1 MTLLKKSLALVLTFA
16 MIFSTMSVMGYA
28 ANDGSD
34 GIQYFI
40 HMNADGTFGVDDGT
54 NGIEFAVKFFRKALV
69 QGGDTADTSD
79 DKYDWVE
86 TDRAAPGEAVKARV
100 YLGTDFPTGSSIN
113 TATLFDSRFF
123 SVSYNDTESF
133 SPTVNK
139 DYKSIYGL
147 VLSTPSNGSSYRADP
162 AKHIRFAAKTSYT
175 KLPGVIKNDEGNVI
189 AESYYLP
196 NSFFDNKGMLALNVE
211 LAGKST
217 PVDVSDWFAEVDMN
231 VKNDPYVRT
240 EGVKGEASVP
250 AEFSDSAKIYKGTGA
265 FTTLVNVIR
274 FPAEGIDDNNIGIT
288 TRAYDPYVKST
299 PGYVSVFSNV
309 IYDAVSSEGGYFD
322 GNLAQLTV
330 PGVIGEDKVDV
341 TAVTPRNDDGK
352 VLVGWSLEK
361 GGDILKP
368 SELAELKYGYE
379 DITLYAVWEES
390 EIKTYYSYEV
400 YNMNPDGSWPSTPT
414 VHQIKAAENT
424 LAEINPASAPE
435 GFYLDDTQANI
446 LSGVVNADNSTILR
460 AYFARKQYTATYHY
474 TDNNGEQQD
483 QMKLYVGQEIP
494 AFNAIPDGIPVLPGK
509 TFTGWSLS
517 ESSNVAVPVVMPNN
531 DIDMYPM
538 YIVNVYTYVY
548 DANGGKF
555 ADGDLYKS
563 FIYNY
568 GEAPEGFALIPEK
581 EGYEFSCWDIDASE
595 AVTEDLTFT
604 AEYNINSYSVTF
616 VDKDGNVLYEDVFEY
631 GTEITDEI
639 VPAGYKKDAWTLDN
653 GVGVKFP
660 YTLTEDVTFTAT
672 DDANMYNVTFYVD
685 GEVYDSYE
693 LESGS
698 EVIVPDAPADKTGY
712 KFIVW
717 NPDANG
723 AIVDEDDLEFHAV
736 FMKGEYV
743 LSFNT
748 DGGTPVDPIEATYG
762 ENIADLLPGADATTK
777 EGHTFIGWDTKLP
790 ETMPGENTEVK
801 ALWSKNIYSVKFVNG
816 LTGAEITTVT
826 GEFGAPVAVPELPE
840 VAGYT
845 FNWDV
850 TPPANIPAK
859 NENGDLMA
867 NGGVMT
873 VTAVPTANDVTIT
886 FDTNGGEPET
896 MDAIGGKANEP
907 IDPEITEPKAPE
919 GMEFIG
925 WDDGTGKVIDTPTK
939 FPAES
944 VTLTAVYKNLKYT
957 ATYNPNGGAFADG
970 STENV
975 EFEVEYGA
983 AVPAPA
989 APTRENF
996 KFIGWSPVVTTMP
1009 AKDVEFTA
1017 QWEAIGPVDYTIT
1030 IYAVNPATGT
1040 YLDPIVTNHKAENGT
1055 KLQIL
1060 EKGSTVPEGV
1070 TAIWYEDLYTSNS
1083 NVPDAAN
1090 ENNVLAL
1097 EVKNG
1102 EANNLV
1108 AYFMLQEYSIV
1119 FDANGGAFNN
1129 APADDDRYSDNQ
1141 FTVTGTY
1148 GQTVELPVKP
1158 EKEDSDFIGWQ
1169 DGETGYIYEN
1179 EVPNFAG
1186 DVDYTAVWEKKTYDV
1201 TFTITD
1207 NEGNVL
1213 FEETVTFE
1221 HGEEVV
1227 APDFGELE
1235 PGYAFKGWDIP
1246 EGTTA
1251 ENADDYSNEAELINY
1266 DVKYVA
1272 VTGVP
1277 AGGAIPADTTKTI
1290 KDGEFEVGTAT
1301 VPEGYTFEGWF
1312 INSATGSK
1320 ADATYTM
1327 TAAPVTFYGEF
1338 KANTYNINY
1347 DVNGGDYLAS
1357 TPVVFGTPVTTITVP
1372 TKEGNT
1378 FKGWTD
1384 AQGNLVTDETGKVL
1398 DPDFT
1403 MPAGDITLKAT
1414 WEENPTF
1421 HSVSYTFNIAGI
1433 ATAPATETNIQA
1445 GTTHTLAA
1453 APADTA
1459 EYKFAGWY
1467 YNGSKVT
1474 EIVMPASDVTIIG
1487 IWETVVAKT
1496 YKLTLDANGG
1506 VFADGEATNVTE
1518 HQANA
1523 SISALA
1529 AIKPTREGYTFVEW
1543 SPALPAVMP
1552 ANDLTLVAQWEV
1564 EEYTINFDTDGGS
1577 TVPSMD
1583 VEFGEKVTP
1592 PADPTKPGYDFVE
1605 WSPALPETMG
1615 DIGNDG
1621 ASMSVTAIWKAK
1633 EYPVILNANGG
1644 TLSNGDAT
1652 FSKADVAYETVLST
1666 VAPVG
1671 NPTRNGYK
1679 FLGWTAAGEAGYVTI
1694 PATQPIGGI
1703 NYTAAWEALN
1713 NTISF
1718 DANGGQSVADLSIA
1732 TGELVEEVPVTT
1744 KEGYDFAG
1752 WIDESGTLVTD
1763 KDGKFFTAFNM
1774 PSSNI
1779 KLKASWTIKS
1789 AEVKYEYTGDV
1800 PEGATPPAGGTY
1812 EYGTTVNVEA
1822 APSAEG
1828 YKFDGWYNGNVPVAP
1843 GSTFK
1848 MGEEAVTLTG
1858 KWTKEEVKT
1867 YTVTFNAA
1875 GGQFSDGKTSWVYTL
1890 KEGDA
1895 ITAPTADDVSR
1906 SGYSFVAWDSAVP
1919 STMPAE
1925 NLTFSAVWNADD
1937 TSKNLVADANGGEY
1951 SDGTTVKNHQFN
1963 AGDMVDGAIEEPTR
1977 DGYIFSGWSGL
1988 NPDGTMPAEDT
1999 TIKAEWTAKVTIDP
2013 NGGTFDDGTT
2023 AKIETTGDAID
2034 TTGKLPVTKE
2044 NAELLGWKDTIS
2056 GTEYAEIPA
2065 TSDVPLNLVAQWKNN
2080 EKSTIEFYVGETL
2093 HQADEYYAGEEI
2105 VLPEPPTVEGFDF
2118 EGWVLEDGSAVPA
2131 TMGDTDL
2138 KAIAVLTPHKHNVT
2152 FYYDDTKADV
2162 YVEYADV
2169 AYGSEI
2175 TPPADPT
2182 HPTNPEL
2189 IFAGWSPAL
2198 ESEMPDNDLEYVA
2211 TWTEKTVGKYA
2222 AHFIANGE
2230 THALH
2235 VLAEGEI
2242 IPVPADPKRFG
2253 FVFVGWEPEVP
2264 ETMPGQDM
2272 TFEAQWEIDKTF
2284 VTIVI
2289 GGTVIGGG
2297 AVAGIIG
2304 AATTGAIIGGAS
2316 IIGGILILWGASEL
2330 VKNTYTVTYM
2340 VDGEVY
2346 KTYKVLAGTKIP
2358 VPADPT
2364 MDGSEFTGWNPEV
2377 PEKMPAEDLV
2387 FEATWGPASDIDA
2400 DANKPADPDVEIP
2413 ATGSVTGIAALAVI
2427 SAAGAL
2433 AVLVTKK
2440 KKEEDEE

>member
-28 ANDGSD
+28 ANDGAD
-34 GIQYFI
+34 GVQYFI

-54 NGIEFAVKFFRKALV
+54 NGIEFAVKFFRNALV

-79 DKYDWVE
+79 DVYDWIE
-86 TDRAAPGEAVKARV
+86 TERAAPGEAVKARV
-100 YLGTDFPTGSSIN
+100 YLGTDFPTGSSVN
-113 TATLFDSRFF
+113 TAALFDSRFF
-123 SVSYNDTESF
+123 SVSYNDTNSF
-133 SPTVNK
+133 TPAVNK
-139 DYKSIYGL
+139 DYKSVYGL
-147 VLSTPSNGSSYRADP
+147 NLSVASGGSSYRAEP
-162 AKHIRFAAKTSYT
+162 EKYSRFVAKTSYT
-175 KLPGVIKNDEGNVI
+175 KLPGEIKNESGDVI
-189 AESYYLP
+189 SEAYYIP
-196 NSFFDNKGMLALNVE
+196 NSFFDNKGMLISKIE
-211 LAGKST
+211 MIGKST
-217 PVDVSDWFAEVDMN
+217 PVSVNDWFVEFDLN
-231 VKNDPYVRT
+231 VNNDSYVKT
-240 EGVKGEASVP
+240 EGVKGEAVVP
-250 AEFSDSAKIYKGTGA
+250 AEFSDSEKIFKATGA
-265 FTTLVNVIR
+265 FTTLVNVIK
-274 FPAEGIDDNNIGIT
+274 FNSTGIDDNNVGLT
-288 TRAYDPYVKST
+288 TRAYNPYVKST

-309 IYDAVSSEGGYFD
+309 IFDAVSSEGGYFD

-330 PGVIGEDKVDV
+330 PGVIGVDKIDV
-341 TAVTPRNDDGK
+341 TAVAPKNDSGK
-352 VLVGWSLEK
+352 ELVGWSLEK
-361 GGDILKP
+361 GGEVLKP

-379 DITLYAVWEES
+379 DVTLYAVWEES
-390 EIKTYYSYEV
+390 NIKTYYTYEV
-400 YNMNPDGSWPSTPT
+400 YNMNPDGTWPSSPIST
-414 VHQIKAAENT
+414 QIKAAEDT
-424 LAEINPASAPE
+424 PVEINLASVPE
-435 GFYLDDTQANI
+435 GFYLDKTQTNI

-474 TDNNGEQQD
+474 TDNNGTQKD
-483 QMKLYVGQEIP
+483 QIKLYVGQEIP
-494 AFNAIPDGIPVLPGK
+494 AFSANPDGEPVLPGK

-517 ESSNVAVPVVMPNN
+517 ESSNVAVPVTMPNEN
-531 DIDMYPM
+531 IDMYPM
-538 YIVNVYTYVY
+538 YIDNVYTYVY
-548 DANGGKF
+548 DANGGEF
-555 ADGDLYKS
+555 ADGDTYKS

-568 GEAPEGFALIPEK
+568 GDAPEGFALIPEK
-581 EGYEFSCWDIDASE
+581 EGYEFSCWDIDTPE
-595 AVTEDLTFT
+595 AVTEDLTFK
-604 AEYNINSYSVTF
+604 AEYIINNYTVTF
-616 VDKDGNVLYEDVFEY
+616 ADKDGNVLTEDVYEY
-631 GTEITDEI
+631 GTEITEEY
-639 VPAGYKKDAWTLDN
+639 VPAGYKSDAWTLDN
-653 GVGVKFP
+653 GVGVEFP
-660 YTLTEDVTFTAT
+660 YIVTDDVTFTAT

-685 GEVYDSYE
+685 GEVYDSYK

-698 EVIVPDAPADKTGY
+698 EVVLPEPPEDKVGY
-712 KFIVW
+712 NFIVW

-723 AIVDEDDLEFHAV
+723 ASVDEEDLEFHAV
-736 FMKGEYV
+736 FVKGEYV

-748 DGGTPVDPIEATYG
+748 DGGTPVAPIEATYG
-762 ENIADLLPGADATTK
+762 DNISDLLPGADATTK
-777 EGHTFIGWDTKLP
+777 EGYTFAGWDTKLP

-801 ALWSKNIYSVKFVNG
+801 ALWTKNAYSVKFVNG

-826 GEFGAPVAVPELPE
+826 GEYGAPVAAPELPE
-840 VAGYT
+840 AAGYT
-845 FNWDV
+845 FAWDV
-850 TPPANIPAK
+850 TPPETIPAK
-859 NENGDLMA
+859 NENGELMA

-873 VTAVPTANDVTIT
+873 VTAVPAANDVTIT
-886 FDTNGGEPET
+886 FNTNGGSPET
-896 MDAIGGKANEP
+896 MDSIGGKANDP
-907 IDPEITEPKAPE
+907 ITPAITEPTAPE
-919 GMEFIG
+919 GMEFVG
-925 WDDGTGKVIDTPTK
+925 WDDGTGKVIDTPTV

-944 VTLTAVYKNLKYT
+944 VTLKAVYKNLKYT
-957 ATYNPNGGAFADG
+957 ATYNPNGGKFADG
-970 STENV
+970 STDNI

-983 AVPAPA
+983 SIPAPA
-989 APTRENF
+989 APTRDNYTF
-996 KFIGWSPVVTTMP
+996 AGWSPVMTTMP
-1009 AKDVEFTA
+1009 AKDVEFEA

-1030 IYAVNPATGT
+1030 IYAVNPATGD

-1060 EKGSTVPEGV
+1060 EKGSTVPDGV

-1090 ENNVLAL
+1090 TNNVLAL

-1108 AYFMLQEYSIV
+1108 AYFKLEQYSIV
-1119 FDANGGAFNN
+1119 FDANGGAFDN
-1129 APADDDRYSDNQ
+1129 APADDDRYSGNQ

-1148 GQTVELPVKP
+1148 GQTVELPVAPNKD
-1158 EKEDSDFIGWQ
+1158 DSDFIGWE
-1169 DGETGYIYEN
+1169 DGNTGYIYKN

-1186 DVDYTAVWEKKTYDV
+1186 DVDYVAKWEKKTYDV

-1207 NEGNVL
+1207 ENDEVI

-1227 APDFGELE
+1227 APDYDLE
-1235 PGYAFKGWDIP
+1235 PGYEFDGWNVPD
-1246 EGTTA
+1246 GTTA
-1251 ENADDYSNEAELINY
+1251 ENADDYSAAADLVNY

-1272 VTGVP
+1272 TSGVP
-1277 AGGAIPADTTKTI
+1277 AGGAIPADTTKTV
-1290 KDGEFEVGTAT
+1290 KDGAFEVGSAT
-1301 VPEGYTFEGWF
+1301 VPEGYTFDGWF
-1312 INSATGSK
+1312 INSATGAK
-1320 ADATYTM
+1320 AEATYTM

-1357 TPVVFGTPVTTITVP
+1357 TPVVYGAPLTAITVP
-1372 TKEGNT
+1372 TKDGNT

-1398 DPDFT
+1398 DPNFT

-1421 HSVSYTFNIAGI
+1421 HNVIYTFNIAGI
-1433 ATAPATETNIQA
+1433 ATAPATEENIQA
-1445 GTTHTLAA
+1445 GTTHTLAT
-1453 APADTA
+1453 APDSTA
-1459 EYKFAGWY
+1459 GYKFTGWY
-1467 YNGSKVT
+1467 YGGEKVT
-1474 EIVMPASDVTIIG
+1474 KIVMPASDVTIIG
-1487 IWETVVAKT
+1487 IWEPIVAET

-1506 VFADGEATNVTE
+1506 VFADGNATNATD

-1523 SISALA
+1523 DLSGLN
-1529 AIKPTREGYTFVEW
+1529 AIKPTREGYEFVEW
-1543 SPALPAVMP
+1543 SPALPSTMP
-1552 ANDLTLVAQWEV
+1552 ANDLTLVAQWKV
-1564 EEYTINFDTDGGS
+1564 EEYTINFDSNGGS
-1577 TVPSMD
+1577 AVPPMD
-1583 VEFGEKVTP
+1583 VEYGEPVTP

-1605 WSPALPETMG
+1605 WSPALPDTMG
-1615 DIGNDG
+1615 DIGDDG
-1621 ASMSVTAIWKAK
+1621 ASMNVTAIWEAK
-1633 EYPVILNANGG
+1633 KYPVILNANGG
-1644 TLSNGDAT
+1644 VLSNGDAS

-1666 VAPVG
+1666 VAPVAD
-1671 NPTRNGYK
+1671 PTRSGYK
-1679 FLGWTAAGEAGYVTI
+1679 FLGWTAAGETGYVTI

-1703 NYTAAWEALN
+1703 DYTAAWEALN
-1713 NTISF
+1713 NVISF
-1718 DANGGQSVADLSIA
+1718 DANGGKSVADQSIA
-1732 TGELVEEVPVTT
+1732 TGELVESVPVTT
-1744 KEGYDFAG
+1744 KDGYDFAG
-1752 WIDESGTLVTD
+1752 WTDESGTLVTD
-1763 KDGKFFTAFNM
+1763 KDGNFFTAFNM
-1774 PSSNI
+1774 PANNI
-1779 KLKASWTIKS
+1779 KLTASWTVKS
-1789 AEVKYEYTGDV
+1789 AEVKYEFTGDV
-1800 PEGATPPAGGTY
+1800 PSDASLLPAGGTY
-1812 EYGTTVNVEA
+1812 EYGETVTVAA

-1848 MGEEAVTLTG
+1848 MGEDAVTLTG

-1890 KEGDA
+1890 KEGDS

-1906 SGYSFVAWDSAVP
+1906 TDYTFAGWDSEVP
-1919 STMPAE
+1919 PTMPA
-1925 NLTFSAVWNADD
+1925 NDLVFSAVWNADD

-1977 DGYIFSGWSGL
+1977 DGYEFNGWSGL
-1988 NPDGTMPAEDT
+1988 NSDGTMPSADT
-1999 TIKAEWTAKVTIDP
+1999 TIKAEWVAKVTIDP

-2023 AKIETTGDAID
+2023 DKIETTGDAID

-2044 NAELLGWKDTIS
+2044 NADLRCWKDTIS

-2065 TSDVPLNLVAQWKNN
+2065 TSDVPMNLVAQWTDKEKN
-2080 EKSTIEFYVGETL
+2080 TITYYVGTEV
-2093 HQADEYYAGEEI
+2093 HQADSYYPGEEI
-2105 VLPEPPTVEGFDF
+2105 VLPEAPTLTGFDF
-2118 EGWVLEDGSAVPA
+2118 DGWVLEDGTAVPP

-2152 FYYDDTKADV
+2152 FYYDDTKTEV
-2162 YVEYADV
+2162 YEEYKDV
-2169 AYGSEI
+2169 AFGSEI
-2175 TPPADPT
+2175 EPPADPT

-2211 TWTEKTVGKYA
+2211 TWTEKTVGKYS

-2235 VLAEGEI
+2235 VLAEGET

-2253 FVFVGWEPEVP
+2253 YVFVGWEPEVP
-2264 ETMPGQDM
+2264 ETMPGYDM

-2297 AVAGIIG
+2297 AIAGIIG

-2364 MDGSEFTGWNPEV
+2364 KEGSEFAGWNPEV
-2377 PEKMPAEDLV
+2377 PEKMPNEDLV
-2387 FEATWGPASDIDA
+2387 FEATWDPASDIDA

-2413 ATGSVTGIAALAVI
+2413 STGSATGIAALAAI
-2427 SAAGAL
+2427 SAAGAI

-2440 KKEEDEE
+2440 KKEEEEE